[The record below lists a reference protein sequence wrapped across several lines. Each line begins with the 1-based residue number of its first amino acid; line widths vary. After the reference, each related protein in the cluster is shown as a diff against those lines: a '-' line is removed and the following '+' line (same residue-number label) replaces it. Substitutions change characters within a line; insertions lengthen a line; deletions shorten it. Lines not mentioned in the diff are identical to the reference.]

1 MKRKPLK
8 LHSKPSKDEKTN
20 PVPRA
25 IYLTS
30 MTAIKKAVSQTYNQL
45 KKDEISANKAR
56 ALGYLLNTAIKCFEV
71 SDMAKELEEMR
82 ERLDALETSKL

>member
-8 LHSKPSKDEKTN
+8 PQIKLTKPGKMK

-30 MTAIKKAVSQTYNQL
+30 MAAIQKAVSQTFNQL
-45 KKDEISANKAR
+45 KKDQISANKAR
-56 ALGYLLNTAIKCFEV
+56 ALGYLLNTAIKCF
-71 SDMAKELEEMR
+71 
-82 ERLDALETSKL
+82 